1 MVTDKVKKT
10 DLSLRISKIRGVFCS
25 DDNHKFAQELG
36 ISEQLA
42 SSICTG
48 NKPAGDGTLNKILN
62 AFPRVNKVWLFLGEG
77 DMLRPEP
84 TISAEHIGNAAIGNS
99 VGGDIVQVKTESKNE
114 KSDIDRL
121 ITLLEN
127 KDRQI
132 DRLIALLE
140 DKFNQ

>member
-25 DDNHKFAQELG
+25 DDNRKFAQELG

-62 AFPRVNKVWLFLGEG
+62 AFPKVNKVWLFLGEG

-84 TISAEHIGNAAIGNS
+84 TISAEHIGNTAIGNS
-99 VGGDIVQVKTESKNE
+99 VGGDIVQVKTESKNG

>member
-1 MVTDKVKKT
+1 MAKKT
-10 DLSLRISKIRGVFCS
+10 DLSLRISKVRAMFCG
-25 DDNHKFAQELG
+25 DDNRKFALELG

-48 NKPAGDGTLNKILN
+48 NKPAGDGTLNKVLN
-62 AFPRVNKVWLFLGEG
+62 AFPRVSKAWLFLGEG
-77 DMLRPEP
+77 DMLRPES
-84 TISAEHIGNAAIGNS
+84 TLNANHVGNAAIGNS
-99 VGGDIVQVKTESKNE
+99 VSGDIVQVENKHKQE
-114 KSDIDRL
+114 KSDVDRL

-140 DKFNQ
+140 ERYSKAE